1 MKAGKRDLFFHSLCI
16 QKGGDAHESTNM
28 GKGYVY
34 IWKYDTNLSHKIF
47 SYFHINHYI
56 TTRIIIQIKK
66 SGACLNDSRPTKNQ
80 QLCN

>member
-1 MKAGKRDLFFHSLCI
+1 MI
-16 QKGGDAHESTNM
+16 STNM

-34 IWKYDTNLSHKIF
+34 TWKYDTNLSHKIF

-80 QLCN
+80 RLCN